1 MPRFFGR
8 RSLPLLILAA
18 MFLSLLARSAWER
31 WRRLGPLEWGK
42 PWNGLNQEAGPAT
55 DPRGLDDGDEL
66 ERNSRW
72 EPLDRE

>member
-1 MPRFFGR
+1 MTFR
-8 RSLPLLILAA
+8 RAVLVAWILIALV
-18 MFLSLLARSAWER
+18 LLARSAWER

-42 PWNGLNQEAGPAT
+42 PWNGLHQEAGSAT

-72 EPLDRE
+72 EPLDRKWS